1 VSVSSGTGL
10 PNGRT
15 KAVKRLCVCVFCVS
29 FNNFGFALLVSFV
42 GFGFSSTE
50 PRDRLGRTSPK

>member
-1 VSVSSGTGL
+1 VCLLVPAYQTAGQKPL
-10 PNGRT
+10 NG
-15 KAVKRLCVCVFCVS
+15 CVCVFCVS

-50 PRDRLGRTSPK
+50 PRDRLGRMSPK